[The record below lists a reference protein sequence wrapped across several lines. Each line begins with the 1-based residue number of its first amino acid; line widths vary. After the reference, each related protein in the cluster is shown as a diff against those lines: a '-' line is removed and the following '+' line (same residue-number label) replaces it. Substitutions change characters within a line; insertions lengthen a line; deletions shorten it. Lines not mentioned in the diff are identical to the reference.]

1 MSNTIAHPGHA
12 RMTRGLTFLF
22 AVAGGAAVANLYWA
36 QPLLEII
43 ARDLHAS
50 PATAAWLV
58 TATQVGYAIGV
69 LLIVPLGDR
78 HDRHRLIPTMMLIS
92 AAALAACAA
101 APTMALLLLAIVG
114 VGLSTVAGQII
125 TPLAGDLA
133 TDADRGHIVGTVA
146 SGLITG
152 ILISRTVSGLVADV
166 AGWRTVY
173 LAAAVVVVV
182 LAALLF
188 RAIPSTPAKTS
199 IPYPALIISVFAVVA
214 KVSAVRWSLVLGAT
228 GFAVFSL
235 FWTALTFLL
244 SAPPFSYSPAVIG
257 LFGLIGLAGAIA
269 AQRSGRMHDRG
280 WSVPATGIAWAAIL
294 AAFVLAALGG
304 TSVVLLIAAIVLLD
318 VAMQAHGILTQ
329 TRIFSISHQAR
340 SRLNTAYVTSNFIG
354 GAIGSAMAG
363 VLWNTGGWTAVT
375 LAGIAL
381 SVFALVVWTIGR
393 RGPLMITREAA

>member
-1 MSNTIAHPGHA
+1 MSNTTAHSGHT

-43 ARDLHAS
+43 SRDLHAS

-78 HDRHRLIPTMMLIS
+78 HDRRRLIPTMMLIS

-152 ILISRTVSGLVADV
+152 ILVSRTLSGLVADI

-199 IPYPALIISVFAVVA
+199 IHYPALIISVFAVVA
-214 KVSAVRWSLVLGAT
+214 KERAVRWSLVLGAT

-257 LFGLIGLAGAIA
+257 LFGLIGLAGAIS

-294 AAFVLAALGG
+294 CAFVLAALGA
-304 TSVVLLIAAIVLLD
+304 TSVILLIAAIILLD
-318 VAMQAHGILTQ
+318 VAMQTHGILTQ
-329 TRIFSISHQAR
+329 TRIFSISHKAR

-381 SVFALVVWTIGR
+381 SVFALLVWTIGR
-393 RGPLMITREAA
+393 RGPLMIARESA